1 MSLTYEHID
10 DIPFE
15 MSDLALIERVQVQLV
30 FIVNNGSAAESD
42 SGLSNWPAPEDAVC
56 GLRQGAGI
64 RSDLYSFCVTA
75 CVCVCVCVCLS
86 VCVCVCVTVCVSLCV
101 ASGQESSTE
110 FANSCCRRS
119 FCVSVQHLSMPDFIY
134 VTPANWIGVS
144 KTKQAAQYA
153 AQPLRQLNGNDCVDA
168 REHI

>member
-1 MSLTYEHID
+1 MLLTYEHID

-30 FIVNNGSAAESD
+30 FTVNNGSAAESD

-75 CVCVCVCVCLS
+75 CVCVCVCLC
-86 VCVCVCVTVCVSLCV
+86 VCVCVCHCVCVALC
-101 ASGQESSTE
+101 
-110 FANSCCRRS
+110 
-119 FCVSVQHLSMPDFIY
+119 D
-134 VTPANWIGVS
+134 
-144 KTKQAAQYA
+144 
-153 AQPLRQLNGNDCVDA
+153 
-168 REHI
+168 